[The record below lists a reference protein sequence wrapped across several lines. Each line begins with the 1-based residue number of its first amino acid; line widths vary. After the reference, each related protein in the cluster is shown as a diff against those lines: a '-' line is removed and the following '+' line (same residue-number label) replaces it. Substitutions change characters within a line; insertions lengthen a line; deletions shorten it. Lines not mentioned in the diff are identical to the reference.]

1 MKLLHVI
8 AIVICVDVFAQKTA
22 NTILRSS
29 INPCIVNEYKTTT
42 IFTQTEIINTEFGI
56 NNNKIGSLFII
67 NKSPYQVIY
76 EQYGYSLFKE
86 SSIHVSHAKNLN
98 NHSVIGI
105 NINQHVIQIEQK
117 KTMLP

>member
-1 MKLLHVI
+1 M
-8 AIVICVDVFAQKTA
+8 
-22 NTILRSS
+22 N
-29 INPCIVNEYKTTT
+29 TTT
-42 IFTQTEIINTEFGI
+42 IFTQTVSEFGI

-67 NKSPYQVIY
+67 NKSPYQVVY

-117 KTMLP
+117 NYAAISFDIITFKRTFELFIKTL